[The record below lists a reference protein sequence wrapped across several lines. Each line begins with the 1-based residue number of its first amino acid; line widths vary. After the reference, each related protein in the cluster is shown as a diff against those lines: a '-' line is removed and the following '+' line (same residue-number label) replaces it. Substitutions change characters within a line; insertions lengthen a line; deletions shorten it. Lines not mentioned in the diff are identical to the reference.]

1 MSYAANPL
9 RPQRAGAQ
17 SDESAAGAPQ
27 RTGAPWNRG
36 KARGGESY
44 SESRDWARVGI
55 FGAGIAV
62 GALLGAGAA
71 LLYAPR
77 SGFETRTQIAGGAR
91 RLQAR
96 TVDRWDELGS
106 ELRKAT
112 RRGKRRVRRGVARG
126 RWAAADK
133 LEY

>member
-9 RPQRAGAQ
+9 RPQRARSQ
-17 SDESAAGAPQ
+17 SGESAEGAPP

-36 KARGGESY
+36 KAPKGESY

-55 FGAGIAV
+55 FGAGVAV
-62 GALLGAGAA
+62 GALLGVGAA
-71 LLYAPR
+71 LLYAPQ
-77 SGFETRTQIAGGAR
+77 SGFETRTQIAGRAR

-96 TVDRWDELGS
+96 TANRWDDLGA

-133 LEY
+133 LDY